1 MIVTLLWG
9 NTKSNIN
16 IYLPPQGSW
25 SCCIYVVCR
34 ILQIHIEIIKVF
46 NSDWVTTSK
55 QNSLYLLV
63 IMKTLALILGKHI
76 NCIFNK
82 SNHRNVLIQK
92 WRICFTLA
100 YSLFIVTQMKCQ
112 LLIYRNRI
120 NICNTHYMPF
130 LMVNARRSIII
141 FDVFLQLHP

>member
-34 ILQIHIEIIKVF
+34 ILQIHIEIIKVL

-76 NCIFNK
+76 NCIFDI

-92 WRICFTLA
+92 WRICFTL
-100 YSLFIVTQMKCQ
+100 SLYIVTKMKCQ

-120 NICNTHYMPF
+120 HICNTYYMPF
-130 LMVNARRSIII
+130 LMVNARRNIII